1 MKTKIAR
8 PHYAN
13 LHNNEYPLAAER
25 TISIAEKYDMQGMKL
40 GRSFGILSSFRPR
53 LQAMKVYIRKN
64 KKIEAAGLLDS
75 ERDTLVKAFRG
86 VVKAQVD
93 VELPQVKPYC
103 ALLNEL
109 LDNHKTQTIAGDGL
123 STETERLNNLEKD
136 IVAGQEIQAAIT
148 ALNLQDIV
156 ARMFDANREYEAL
169 FREIIADKSV
179 TEHIDIPVL
188 RRECNKAL
196 GQFFDAIQYCAF
208 EHEDIDYTGLVNEI
222 NQLNNYYR
230 TQLKARATRR
240 KNGKDT
246 DKEDPIVPPA
256 E

>member
-1 MKTKIAR
+1 MKTKIVR

-13 LHNNEYPLAAER
+13 LRNNEYPLAVER
-25 TISIAEKYDMQGMKL
+25 TIGIAEKYDMQGMNL
-40 GRSFGILSSFRPR
+40 GRSSGILTGFRPR
-53 LQAMKVYIRKN
+53 LLTMKVYVRKN

-86 VVKAQVD
+86 VVKALVD
-93 VELPQVKPYC
+93 VELPQIKPHC

-109 LDNHKTQTIAGDGL
+109 LDSHKTQTIAGAGL

-136 IVAGQEIQAAIT
+136 IIAGREIQTAIT
-148 ALNLQDIV
+148 ALGLQAV
-156 ARMFDANREYEAL
+156 VTRMFDANREYETL

-179 TEHIDIPVL
+179 AEHIDIPAL

-246 DKEDPIVPPA
+246 DNEEPIVPPA

>member
-1 MKTKIAR
+1 MKTKIVR
-8 PHYAN
+8 PHYVN
-13 LHNNEYPLAAER
+13 LRNNEYPLAAER
-25 TISIAEKYDMQGMKL
+25 TISIAEKYSVQEMKL
-40 GRSFGILSSFRPR
+40 GRSFGILSGFRPR
-53 LQAMKVYIRKN
+53 LQAMKVYVRKN

-93 VELPQVKPYC
+93 VELPQVKPHC

-109 LDNHKTQTIAGDGL
+109 LDSHKTQTIAGDGL

-136 IVAGQEIQAAIT
+136 IIAGQGIQTAIA

-156 ARMFDANREYEAL
+156 ARMFDANREYETL
-169 FREIIADKSV
+169 FREIIAEKSV
-179 TEHIDIPVL
+179 AEHIDIPAL

-208 EHEDIDYTGLVNEI
+208 EHEDIDYVGLVNEI

-230 TQLKARATRR
+230 TQLKARAIRR

-246 DKEDPIVPPA
+246 DKEEPIVPP
-256 E
+256 EE